1 MASQIHRAM
10 SLSLGLL
17 LVFRTNSEYARWWTI
32 PLTTISA
39 YFMIGMEL
47 VAEHVEEP
55 FGTDE
60 DDLDLDLEGMCNT
73 IELSVNGIF
82 TRRSLSHSTS

>member
-1 MASQIHRAM
+1 MASQIHGAM

-17 LVFRTNSEYARWWTI
+17 LVFRTNSAYARWLTI

-47 VAEHVEEP
+47 VAEHVEVP
-55 FGTDE
+55 FGTDK
-60 DDLDLDLEGMCNT
+60 DDLDLEGMCNT